1 MKKLSTLLSVCSLLF
16 VSSASA
22 QTTAPISTPS
32 TDVTNVMGNT
42 VTLPNLGAGTL
53 DSVYNTFIQSI
64 GNVNLTGYIA
74 GLFWTLAAI
83 SLLWQLIQHALNR
96 GEMTDLFAT
105 FIRWMLY
112 TGIAWVF
119 ISPGGY
125 MWQAFTATMFGDV
138 AFSQGQVTPSGIVDI
153 GIEIVTTAAKAIT
166 LMHPFTLVNAVI
178 AIGVFLLMLSVA
190 LEFLV
195 LMIAANI
202 YINVGVVC
210 LGFAGSTWTRDFAF
224 GYFKGIFI
232 AALQILGLIVIFKIA
247 QEMFIA
253 ISSELIVPSD
263 VEGNAATMWYPMI
276 KAFIVGLAM
285 KLLSGR
291 VPAMLA
297 GILSG
302 NFAYSS
308 GGAMGSAMAMGA
320 GALAMGAGAI
330 SLAKAATMNKLTG
343 SLLQGVGSGVNALG
357 RAGLAANSAYR
368 GGAGLRGTLGAGV
381 GGLKS
386 GFSEFSKAAGQS
398 QDAVAL
404 GGATQ
409 SASASGSSGE
419 GSAVNTLGSSQSN
432 SQIPGANEGKSTN
445 TDSSGAAMGEAAQSG
460 SGGVSA
466 PARSVSASEGNSSL
480 GRQDNNSAA
489 GSAASSHLQA
499 SVPGAIGKMAGVIAE
514 GATAVGNIDTQG
526 SQQSSPQVG
535 NFAGDFLSRAERAN
549 NSAAGSAA
557 SAHLQTSATGATD
570 QMAGVVAGNAA
581 VPGNVDSQGSQ
592 STSSKVNDVLASSVQ
607 DNNTAAGSTVP
618 SHLQSSAEANGNM
631 AGVVAGSAATASN
644 LVSQGSQHSS
654 PQGNALAD
662 DLMSNAGQET
672 QSGDGEKPLS
682 DRADGTVSPQG
693 VESTGSWSQ
702 FAGRINTSEQKASPG
717 ASATSDTSRGH
728 QANGED
734 SAHQSTD
741 RYPQASKT
749 AQRMAKGFSMAGK
762 ALHSFGGWTKKQ
774 KVGRSLAYGIG
785 GIVGNFLSSRNITG
799 L

>member
-32 TDVTNVMGNT
+32 TDVTNIMGNT

-368 GGAGLRGTLGAGV
+368 DGAGLRGTLGAGV
-381 GGLKS
+381 EGLKS

-398 QDAVAL
+398 QDAVAS
-404 GGATQ
+404 GGAPQ

-419 GSAVNTLGSSQSN
+419 GSADNTQGSSQSN

-480 GRQDNNSAA
+480 GRQDNSTAA

-535 NFAGDFLSRAERAN
+535 NFAGDLLSRAERVN

-557 SAHLQTSATGATD
+557 SAHLQTSTTGATD

-607 DNNTAAGSTVP
+607 DNNTAAGSTVS

>member
-1 MKKLSTLLSVCSLLF
+1 MRKILALISFWLSSSVW
-16 VSSASA
+16 A
-22 QTTAPISTPS
+22 QTTSPITTPS
-32 TDVTNVMGNT
+32 TDVTNVLGNT
-42 VTLPNLGAGTL
+42 ITLPNYGAGAL
-53 DSVYNTFIQSI
+53 DGVYNTFVNSI
-64 GNVNLTGYIA
+64 GNINLTGYIA
-74 GLFWTLAAI
+74 GLFWTLACL

-96 GEMTDLFAT
+96 GEFTDVMAT
-105 FIRWMLY
+105 LVRWMLF

-119 ISPGGY
+119 IAPGGY
-125 MWQAFTATMFGDV
+125 MWQAFTSTMFGDV

-153 GIEIVTTAAKAIT
+153 GIAIMTAAWEAASVLEPMTWINAIIS
-166 LMHPFTLVNAVI
+166 V
-178 AIGVFLLMLSVA
+178 GVFLLMLSVA

-210 LGFAGSTWTRDFAF
+210 LGFAGSTWTKEFAF

-232 AALQILGLIVIFKIA
+232 AALQVLGLIVIIKIA
-247 QEMFIA
+247 QAMFLQ
-253 ISSELIVPSD
+253 ISSDLIYPR
-263 VEGNAATMWYPMI
+263 EMTANARSMWDLMI
-276 KAFIVGLAM
+276 QAFIVGLAM

-398 QDAVAL
+398 QDAVAS

-419 GSAVNTLGSSQSN
+419 GSADNTLGSSQSN
-432 SQIPGANEGKSTN
+432 SQIPGANEGRSTN

-460 SGGVSA
+460 SGGISA

-480 GRQDNNSAA
+480 GRQDNSTAA
-489 GSAASSHLQA
+489 GSVASAHLQA

-535 NFAGDFLSRAERAN
+535 NFAGDLLSRAERVN

-557 SAHLQTSATGATD
+557 SAHLQTSTTGATD

-607 DNNTAAGSTVP
+607 ENNTAAGSTVS

-728 QANGED
+728 RANGED